1 MRLEIRSRQFNLT
14 QALRAHVEERLR
26 FALGRFADRL
36 GRVHVRL
43 WDENGP
49 KGGEDMHCSIEARG
63 AGVQVRV
70 DDRDADL
77 YAAVSRA
84 AERVSRTVHRA
95 VERSHAV
102 RVPRVWR
109 TS

>member
-1 MRLEIRSRQFNLT
+1 MRLEIRSPQFDLT
-14 QALRAHVEERLR
+14 QALSEHVEQRLR

-36 GRVHVRL
+36 GRVRVRL

-49 KGGEDMHCSIEARG
+49 KGGRDKRCSIEARG
-63 AGVQVRV
+63 AGVEVRV
-70 DDRDADL
+70 DDRDPDL

-84 AERVSRTVHRA
+84 AERASRAIHRA

-102 RVPRVWR
+102 RVPRSWR